1 MRLVKSETY
10 YCSGDNAAD
19 RTADGD
25 GNGLAADT
33 RSSNTTQSLP
43 NIALSTPAAAGEAAK
58 EEGYGD
64 RYRYA
69 ADSYS
74 SYDTDNSLGD
84 EPEPD
89 SGGIAGAVAEE
100 EGEYNNFNHYSQ
112 LDENNSNAAGD
123 ADINNIIQ
131 SPVLLQDNAIVL
143 NFEPAALRLPAT
155 KIIYNAEP
163 EPVELPSRLVRGT
176 TVRKERQQQKQVSAS
191 NEKHEEGQR
200 QENEPQRQQFV
211 LEEDEFNGLLAPGAF
226 ADEGQRAQADGGR
239 LRRLMN
245 LLAGGNRREREARLF
260 KPTVFDPA
268 RKQRAGGAPGG
279 DGGEAADGGEGDRSG
294 KWLCCPARF
303 CVAFTFVGI
312 LAGAVVGFFV
322 WPRVPTLSVS
332 SLTALQPARVIYD
345 TKNNQFGL
353 HMPMRIT
360 YEVHSGNFYPLRINS
375 AHVLGFDGVTGNRI
389 VDTRLSSLPAP
400 PLKMQF
406 YSQNAAVHYLTSDMA
421 DPALT
426 DLFGKCAPRSS
437 AVTGDHN
444 RPAGRPGALTIRF
457 QIRVD
462 VSNLGWVGKQPIVTL
477 NQNVECP
484 E

>member
-10 YCSGDNAAD
+10 CCSSDNAAD

-25 GNGLAADT
+25 GNELTADI

-43 NIALSTPAAAGEAAK
+43 NIALSSLAAAGDAAK
-58 EEGYGD
+58 EGYGN

-74 SYDTDNSLGD
+74 SYDTDDSLGD
-84 EPEPD
+84 EPEP
-89 SGGIAGAVAEE
+89 SNAGIAGEIPEE
-100 EGEYNNFNHYSQ
+100 QGEYNN
-112 LDENNSNAAGD
+112 NNAGD
-123 ADINNIIQ
+123 DIENTIQ

-176 TVRKERQQQKQVSAS
+176 TVRKQQPQQQQQQQQQQKQASAS
-191 NEKHEEGQR
+191 NEKADKSQH
-200 QENEPQRQQFV
+200 QENEPRQLQFV

-226 ADEGQRAQADGGR
+226 ADEGQRAQADGGK
-239 LRRLMN
+239 LRRLIN

-260 KPTVFDPA
+260 KPTVFDPT
-268 RKQRAGGAPGG
+268 RKQRAGGALGADEGEAIDGG
-279 DGGEAADGGEGDRSG
+279 DRNG

-312 LAGAVVGFFV
+312 LVGAVVGFFV

-360 YEVHSGNFYPLRINS
+360 YEIHSGNFYPLRINS

-389 VDTRLSSLPAP
+389 VDTKLSSLPAA